1 MEEEKYFSSDI
12 YIKQWLIEDQIV
24 FMYSK
29 KTDGRPLIATRVEH
43 KPCLLPD
50 ETSYARD
57 QAWYPLEVRPSGCS
71 KDESLGAHDLRYET
85 IGMPSI
91 S

>member
-57 QAWYPLEVRPSGCS
+57 
-71 KDESLGAHDLRYET
+71 
-85 IGMPSI
+85 
-91 S
+91 